1 MSRLPPLEQY
11 KKDLQRDD
19 FHYDP
24 AQEKTV
30 EHLQRLYDELTS
42 RPRPQPS
49 VQGADEGG
57 GLKSRM
63 SGLFGKRQ
71 AQAPSAPQQPD
82 IKGLYLWGGVGRGK
96 TWLVDTF
103 HDSLPFDD
111 RMRMHFHRFMQRV
124 HRELDVHKGQKNPLT
139 QIAVKLAGEARV
151 ICLDEF
157 FVKDITD
164 AMILGNLLDALFAQ
178 KVVLVTTSN
187 IVPDELYKNG
197 LQRDRFLPAID
208 LLNRH
213 CEVINV
219 DGGIDHRLRTLTR
232 EEIFHTPADDDA
244 EKALAESFE
253 RIAGE
258 SAQAASL
265 RINGRSLA
273 AKGSHNGVVWFDFD
287 TLCDGPR
294 SQNDYIEL
302 SREYHSVLISAV
314 PVMGASV
321 EDKSRR
327 FINLVDEF
335 YDRAVKLVM
344 SAEASPE
351 ALYSGGQLEFEFER
365 TVSRLQEMQS
375 SEYLALA
382 HKP

>member
-11 KKDLQRDD
+11 QKDLARDD
-19 FHYDP
+19 FQHDP
-24 AQEKTV
+24 AQEEAV
-30 EHLQRLYDELTS
+30 RHLQRLYEALVQK
-42 RPRPQPS
+42 PRPSPS
-49 VQGADEGG
+49 TTPDSGG
-57 GLKSRM
+57 GLRSRM
-63 SGLFGKRQ
+63 SGLLGKKQ
-71 AQAPSAPQQPD
+71 SAAPSAPETPD

-111 RMRMHFHRFMQRV
+111 RMRMHFHRFMQRI
-124 HRELDVHKGQKNPLT
+124 HRELEAHKGQKNPLT

-197 LQRDRFLPAID
+197 LQRDRFLPAIA
-208 LLNRH
+208 LLKSH

-219 DGGIDHRLRTLTR
+219 DGGIDHRMRTLTR
-232 EEIFHTPADDDA
+232 EEIFHTPVDDSADR
-244 EKALAESFE
+244 ALADSFE

-258 SAQAASL
+258 RGDQESL
-265 RINGRSLA
+265 RINGRELTTR
-273 AKGSHNGVVWFDFD
+273 GLGEGVVWFDFKS
-287 TLCDGPR
+287 LCDGPR

-302 SREYHSVLISAV
+302 AREYHTVMISGV
-314 PVMGASV
+314 PVMNAGV
-321 EDKSRR
+321 EDQARR

-335 YDRAVKLVM
+335 YDRAVKLLM
-344 SAEASPE
+344 SAERPPE
-351 ALYSGGQLEFEFER
+351 TLYEGGQLEFEFER